1 MEEKEKE
8 DNKNTIQSLS
18 EVDKSKLSLSIMNRK
33 LALANAQ
40 RVLAE
45 QENAELAYKYL
56 VVQLYMKYGLSKDH
70 VITDNGEILLKEEG
84 ENE

>member
-1 MEEKEKE
+1 MEEKEE
-8 DNKNTIQSLS
+8 NKNTIQSLS

-70 VITDNGEILLKEEG
+70 VITDNGEILLKEQD